1 NNGTTEHQVE
11 SFIRKKLESL
21 LKESQIRDKED
32 PDSFT
37 VRALLKATHE
47 GLNAHLKQHPDV
59 KESGKKTHGR
69 SLMTNFGKHK
79 KTTKSRSKSYSAD
92 EEEDAQQN
100 LGKETGQ
107 LYRLGRRRKTM
118 KLCRELS
125 DLVVYTNSVAAQDIV
140 DDGTTGNV
148 LSFSET
154 RAHQVVQ
161 QKSEQFMIYNQ
172 KQLTRIYPSAYRI
185 DSSNF
190 NPLPYWNAGCQLVA
204 LNYQSEG
211 RMMQLNRAKFKTNG
225 NCGYVLKPQQMCKG
239 TFNPFSGDPLPANPK
254 KQFILKVISGQQ
266 LPKPPDS
273 MFGDRGEYWHYKG
286 GLTDDKQSRIPL
298 PEGRGYGGGEGFNPV
313 WEETLTFTVHMPE
326 IALVRF
332 LVWDHDPIGRDFV
345 GQRTVTFSSLVPGYR
360 HVYLEGL
367 TEASIFVHITIN
379 EIYGKNRQLQGLKG
393 LFNKNPRHSSSENS
407 SHYVRKRSIGD
418 RILRRTA
425 SAPAKGR
432 KKSKMGFQE
441 MVEIKDSVSEAARD
455 QDGVLR
461 RTTRSLQARPVSMPV
476 DRSLLGALS
485 LPISETARDT
495 EGKENSL
502 AEDKDGRRDGKASI
516 KDQHF
521 PNFNKRLSAS
531 SSALLHKDISHGDSA
546 VSTANLSITEQLVP
560 GPKGGR
566 TKSNVLS
573 DRQEHQCT
581 NKSLSPRQHL
591 ARDPAVILTQDLC
604 GVKTK
609 ENGNAGGFVVGKSAL
624 SGSILSQSNLEIKKL
639 EGNWD
644 KGRAATSFSLSDV
657 STLCSDT
664 PDLHSTAILQESEIS
679 HLIDNVTLT
688 NENEPGSSIS
698 ALIGQF
704 DETRDQVNP
713 TVVSHLQSP
722 SVVAG
727 HPPLP
732 TMDLKMPFKHGFSSG
747 KPKSSFL
754 CSSPEQIAFLGHEN
768 SECSTHAAVC
778 ETICTPVSKTKA
790 DDDLSGKTK
799 TGAMENNLPLSSNNP
814 PCWLPKSPTHK
825 KDWEIL
831 KNRSPATSTDLT
843 LEDVIV
849 DPTLCLN
856 SGESSLVEMD
866 GDSQSLPLT
875 TYGYRREDTS
885 HLASPLKLKYS
896 QDVVE
901 HFQRGLRNG
910 YCKETLH
917 SSVSEIF
924 SSIQDV
930 KNQNISHLAYQGAG
944 FMHNHLSN
952 SDAKKNQTPGPLSSV
967 QDMHDPAHERSTH
980 PPLPALKL
988 PSPCKSKSLGDLT
1001 SEDITCNFES
1011 KYQCISKS
1019 FVTTGIR
1026 DKKGVTVKTKSALV
1040 RKLSSRSQSRV
1051 RNIASRAKEK
1061 QEANKQK
1068 SVNPSPVG
1076 GVVLRSKPC
1085 APAPAGNRH
1094 STGSYIAGYL
1104 RSAKGGCGVE
1114 GRGIPEGACAALR
1127 SGHADQFCSHHSV
1140 LQTEPSSDDKP
1151 EIYFLLRL

>member
-1 NNGTTEHQVE
+1 MPYHLGDDAEEGEVSDEDSADEIEDECKFKLHYNNGTTEHQVE

-47 GLNAHLKQHPDV
+47 GLNAHLKQ
-59 KESGKKTHGR
+59 
-69 SLMTNFGKHK
+69 
-79 KTTKSRSKSYSAD
+79 KTTKSRSKSYSTD
-92 EEEDAQQN
+92 DEEDAQQN
-100 LGKETGQ
+100 PGKETGQ

-172 KQLTRIYPSAYRI
+172 KQLMRIYPSAYRI

-190 NPLPYWNAGCQLVA
+190 NPLPYWNAVA

-254 KQFILKVISGQQ
+254 KQLILKVISGQQ

-273 MFGDRGEYWHYKG
+273 MFGDRGEIIDPFVEVEII
-286 GLTDDKQSRIPL
+286 GLPVDCSKDQTRVVDD
-298 PEGRGYGGGEGFNPV
+298 N
-313 WEETLTFTVHMPE
+313 
-326 IALVRF
+326 
-332 LVWDHDPIGRDFV
+332 
-345 GQRTVTFSSLVPGYR
+345 GYR

-367 TEASIFVHITIN
+367 TEASLFVHITIN

-393 LFNKNPRHSSSENS
+393 LFNKNPRHNSSENTC
-407 SHYVRKRSIGD
+407 HYIRKRSIGD
-418 RILRRTA
+418 KILRRTA

-441 MVEIKDSVSEAARD
+441 MVEMKDSVSEAARD

-485 LPISETARDT
+485 LPVSETAKDT
-495 EGKENSL
+495 EGKENSQ
-502 AEDKDGRRDGKASI
+502 AEDKDARKDGKASV

-521 PNFNKRLSAS
+521 PNFNKTLSSS
-531 SSALLHKDISHGDSA
+531 SSALIHKDISQGNSA
-546 VSTANLSITEQLVP
+546 VSTTNLSITEQLVP

-573 DRQEHQCT
+573 DCWEHPCLSR
-581 NKSLSPRQHL
+581 SLSPRQHL
-591 ARDPAVILTQDLC
+591 ACDPAVSPSKDLC

-609 ENGNAGGFVVGKSAL
+609 ENGNAGGFVVGKSTL

-657 STLCSDT
+657 STLCSDA

-704 DETRDQVNP
+704 DETSDQANP

-722 SVVAG
+722 SVMSG
-727 HPPLP
+727 HPPVP
-732 TMDLKMPFKHGFSSG
+732 TMDLKMPFKPGFSNG
-747 KPKSSFL
+747 KPKSSFP
-754 CSSPEQIAFLGHEN
+754 CSSPEQIAFSGHETC
-768 SECSTHAAVC
+768 ECSIHTAVG
-778 ETICTPVSKTKA
+778 ETISTPVSKTKP
-790 DDDLSGKTK
+790 DDDLSGKAM
-799 TGAMENNLPLSSNNP
+799 TGAIEKNLPRSSRSSH
-814 PCWLPKSPTHK
+814 CWLPESSTHG

-831 KNRSPATSTDLT
+831 KNPSPATSTDLT
-843 LEDVIV
+843 LEDGTAA
-849 DPTLCLN
+849 PTLSLN

-866 GDSQSLPLT
+866 GDSENLSLT
-875 TYGYRREDTS
+875 TYEYRREGTS
-885 HLASPLKLKYS
+885 HLTSPLKVKYS
-896 QDVVE
+896 PDAVE

-917 SSVSEIF
+917 PSVSEIF
-924 SSIQDV
+924 NNTQDV
-930 KNQNISHLAYQGAG
+930 KNQNISRLAYQGAG
-944 FMHNHLSN
+944 FMHNHFSN
-952 SDAKKNQTPGPLSSV
+952 SDAKTNQTSGPLPCA
-967 QDMHDPAHERSTH
+967 HDLHAPAPEQSTH
-980 PPLPALKL
+980 SALKL
-988 PSPCKSKSLGDLT
+988 SSPCKSKSLGDLT
-1001 SEDITCNFES
+1001 SEDIACNFES

-1026 DKKGVTVKTKSALV
+1026 DKKGMTVKTKSLEPMDALTEQLRKLVSFDQEDGCQVLYSKQDANQFPRALV

-1061 QEANKQK
+1061 QEANRQK
-1068 SVNPSPVG
+1068 SVNPSTVG

-1085 APAPAGNRH
+1085 APAPTGNRH

-1104 RSAKGGCGVE
+1104 RSAKGGSME

-1127 SGHADQFCSHHSV
+1127 SGHADGFCSHHSV